1 MKDFLR
7 RLKKFYY
14 HIVQIA
20 LENNSN
26 FLTLVVNNMK
36 LSAKYDTSNCF
47 VQTWVVLNS
56 DTIQI
61 YKGCQYGFTP
71 LNSTEDKSD
80 WTFEEKIVD
89 YGYELRCKGLFSV
102 KNWGAD
108 KYLETFSN
116 FSLETP
122 QLTFF

>member
-1 MKDFLR
+1 MR
-7 RLKKFYY
+7 NERLFEKTKQFYY

-20 LENNSN
+20 LDNISN
-26 FLTLVVNNMK
+26 FLTLVVNNMT
-36 LSAKYDTSNCF
+36 LSVKYDTSNCF
-47 VQTWVVLNS
+47 VQVWVVLNS

-89 YGYELRCKGLFSV
+89 HGM
-102 KNWGAD
+102 
-108 KYLETFSN
+108 N
-116 FSLETP
+116 FVAKDYS
-122 QLTFF
+122 QLKIEKLTNI